1 MDLNTLQEGIRQ
13 GQVRALAKGITLVES
28 TLAADQKK
36 AEALLTALMPSTGGA
51 LKIGISGIPGVG
63 KSTFIEAFGSF
74 LLNDDTSRRL
84 AVLAVD
90 PSSPIHGGAI
100 LGDKTRM
107 EELSVHPRAFIRPS
121 PGGGAAGV
129 ISRRPRES
137 ILLMEAGGYDTI
149 FVETIGVGQSET
161 LVASMVD
168 VFLMLQMP
176 NMGDELQGMKKGILE
191 LADIIA
197 INKADGSLKEAA
209 QRAKIEH
216 EQALKLVP
224 AEDKPTPV
232 VLTSAKNKEG
242 LPEIWNEL
250 RALVETWKKS
260 GRFEQKRQDQVVQW
274 FERELGEQIQAI
286 AAEHPAYQGLFKE
299 FEAKVRAR
307 ELAPS
312 VAARTFIKSILN
324 VGQ

>member
-1 MDLNTLQEGIRQ
+1 MDLKKLEIGIRE

-28 TLAADQKK
+28 TLNEHQKE
-36 AEALLTALMPSTGGA
+36 AEQLLTKLMPYTGGA

-63 KSTFIEAFGSF
+63 KSTFIEAFGNF
-74 LLNDDTSRRL
+74 LLKENSSRKL

-90 PSSPIHGGAI
+90 PSSPVHGGAI

-121 PGGGAAGV
+121 PGGGASGG
-129 ISRRPRES
+129 INRRARES
-137 ILLMEAGGYDTI
+137 ILLMEAGGYDII

-191 LADIIA
+191 IADIIG
-197 INKADGSLKEAA
+197 INKADGKLKEAA

-216 EQALKLVP
+216 EQALKLIP
-224 AEDKPTPV
+224 ADGKPTPV
-232 VLTSAKNKEG
+232 VLLSSRNKEG
-242 LPEIWNEL
+242 LEQILQEL
-250 RALVETWKKS
+250 GSFIEYQKES

-274 FERELGEQIQAI
+274 FESELGLQIQDLAVN
-286 AAEHPAYQGLFKE
+286 HKAYHNLFKDYE
-299 FEAKVRAR
+299 GKVRER
-307 ELAPS
+307 KLAPS
-312 VAARTFIKSILN
+312 IAARGFIKSIIK
-324 VGQ
+324 V